1 MFYICTQLSLLL
13 IKNIKIMGAI
23 TLTVN
28 SYNNT
33 NITPYSGVFIVEKM
47 NNIRA
52 NQNKTTAVTIADSD
66 ASTITNAWKLYGDFV
81 ENQVFY
87 YSLTTATEI
96 SATTRRV
103 RLYSNVAMTHL
114 VAEGTATI
122 ADNNAGT
129 IFFSQVQESGISGS
143 VLITLT
149 GALVDEYGDTLTLS
163 NVTQSTNLQLDGE
176 SQFMYQEGKE
186 RLIKVTVA
194 ETPTEI
200 QTLIDAIYS

>member
-1 MFYICTQLSLLL
+1 
-13 IKNIKIMGAI
+13 MGAI

>member
-52 NQNKTTAVTIADSD
+52 NQNKTTAVTITDSD
-66 ASTITNAWKLYGDFV
+66 ASTITNAWKLYGDFI

-122 ADNNAGT
+122 ANGAAGT

-149 GALVDEYGDTLTLS
+149 GALVDEYGDTLTLT